1 MLEQGMMGG
10 KEVGWDALRERL
22 GLRGVVGKEWCDDGD
37 GEEWCDV
44 GDGEDWDD
52 SCVIRID
59 EDGILGD
66 TRVANG
72 MDVLRESWIREDGV
86 TLRDTRDVY
95 KYLDAEMIRVVL
107 DDDCIREGWTPDI
120 RLNRDNTD
128 FEGRNGT
135 SAGIVNSL

>member
-1 MLEQGMMGG
+1 MGG
-10 KEVGWDALRERL
+10 KEVGWDVLGERL
-22 GLRGVVGKEWCDDGD
+22 GLRGVVGKEWCD
-37 GEEWCDV
+37 V

-52 SCVIRID
+52 ACVIRID

-66 TRVANG
+66 MRVANG

-107 DDDCIREGWTPDI
+107 DDESVDEGWTPDI

>member
-1 MLEQGMMGG
+1 MGG
-10 KEVGWDALRERL
+10 KEVGWDVLRERL
-22 GLRGVVGKEWCDDGD
+22 GLRGVVGKEWCD
-37 GEEWCDV
+37 E

-52 SCVIRID
+52 ACVIRID

-66 TRVANG
+66 MRVANG

-86 TLRDTRDVY
+86 TLRDTCDVY

-107 DDDCIREGWTPDI
+107 DDESVDEGWTPDI

>member
-1 MLEQGMMGG
+1 MGG

-22 GLRGVVGKEWCDDGD
+22 GLRGVVGKEWCD
-37 GEEWCDV
+37 

-52 SCVIRID
+52 ACVIRID

-66 TRVANG
+66 MRVANG

-107 DDDCIREGWTPDI
+107 DDESVDEGWTPDI